1 MKYKTLFRLLLKL
14 VGLCFVVQ
22 GAAGAI
28 GIAVVILQLY
38 AVQASFNALFF
49 NLELMYVTQLIAG
62 LYLFFG
68 GKWIV
73 NLVIPS
79 NHPYCPECG
88 YDLSKA
94 SASECP
100 ECGTPIEK
108 R

>member
-1 MKYKTLFRLLLKL
+1 MKYKTLFRLLLKFM
-14 VGLCFVVQ
+14 GLWLVVQ
-22 GAAGAI
+22 GVAGTI
-28 GIAVVILQLY
+28 GHV
-38 AVQASFNALFF
+38 ALMLEFEARTTFRHPFF
-49 NLELMYVTQLIAG
+49 NFNLKYVIELIAG

-68 GKWIV
+68 GKWIL

-79 NHPYCPECG
+79 NRPYCPECG